1 MGLNKTEELIADIKK
16 GKMVLLMD
24 DEDRENEGDIIL
36 AGEKV
41 TSEKINFMAKN
52 ARGLICLALSEEKCK
67 KLNLNQMVSDN
78 KSGHGTGFTVSI
90 EAATGISTGI
100 SAADRARTVKVAS
113 KANAKA
119 SEIVSPGHIFP
130 VKAINGGV
138 LSRAGHT
145 EGSTDLCR
153 LAGLNP
159 AAVIVEVMNE
169 DGTMAR
175 KKDLMEFSKKYD
187 LKIGTIADLINY
199 RIMNE
204 KTVEKLSQ
212 KLVNT
217 KHGKFTL
224 ISYKDAIT
232 DETHLVLKKGKI
244 LKSNPTL
251 VRVQQTNYLHDMLQ
265 VEEYGSRWSLD
276 EAMNKINKSG
286 SGLIILI
293 DGGKDKEE
301 EIQDLKKSYKQ
312 SIPGGIDVRRIGA
325 GSQILRDLGVEKIT
339 LMGSKTRYPSISGFG
354 LEVVQYIQK

>member
-1 MGLNKTEELIADIKK
+1 MGLNKIEELISDIKK

-41 TSEKINFMAKN
+41 TPDKINFMAKN

-67 KLNLNQMVSDN
+67 KLNLNQMVTDN

-90 EAATGISTGI
+90 EAASGISTGI
-100 SAADRARTVKVAS
+100 SAADRARTIKVAS

-119 SEIVSPGHIFP
+119 NEIVSPGHVFP

-175 KKDLMEFSKKYD
+175 KKDLIAFSQKYD

-199 RIMNE
+199 RIINE
-204 KTVEKLSQ
+204 KTCLLYTSP
-212 KLVNT
+212 
-217 KHGKFTL
+217 
-224 ISYKDAIT
+224 S
-232 DETHLVLKKGKI
+232 
-244 LKSNPTL
+244 P
-251 VRVQQTNYLHDMLQ
+251 
-265 VEEYGSRWSLD
+265 
-276 EAMNKINKSG
+276 
-286 SGLIILI
+286 
-293 DGGKDKEE
+293 
-301 EIQDLKKSYKQ
+301 
-312 SIPGGIDVRRIGA
+312 
-325 GSQILRDLGVEKIT
+325 RDT
-339 LMGSKTRYPSISGFG
+339 A
-354 LEVVQYIQK
+354 